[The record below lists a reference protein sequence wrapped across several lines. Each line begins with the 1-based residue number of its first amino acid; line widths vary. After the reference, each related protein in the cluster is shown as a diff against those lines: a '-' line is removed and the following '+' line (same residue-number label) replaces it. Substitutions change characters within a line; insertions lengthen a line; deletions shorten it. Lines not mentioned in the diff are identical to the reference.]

1 MSKINNTIKLLILS
15 DIFTVT
21 GFGLIDPILAIFIKD
36 NLIGGTLFT
45 AGVASSLFLITK
57 SIIQLAFSK
66 HVDTHDD
73 NDDLK
78 WLIIGSIIIATVPF
92 IYIFAHHIYA
102 IFFAQIIHGI
112 GSGLV
117 YATWVGLWST
127 HMDKNK
133 ESFEWGLYSTSVN
146 VGAAISSSLGAGL
159 AQLFG
164 FRITFIITG
173 ILSIIGSLILFK
185 LKKHYRKN
193 HNINAPIEI
202 KKSKIKKINQTAD
215 GFF

>member
-1 MSKINNTIKLLILS
+1 MKINNTIKLLILS

-45 AGVASSLFLITK
+45 AGIASSLFLITK
-57 SIIQLAFSK
+57 SIIQLSFSK

-73 NDDLK
+73 SDDLK
-78 WLIIGSIIIATVPF
+78 WLIIGSIVITFVPF
-92 IYIFAHHIYA
+92 IYIFAKNISA
-102 IFFAQIIHGI
+102 IFVAQIIHGI

-117 YATWVGLWST
+117 YSTWVGLWST

-133 ESFEWGLYSTSVN
+133 ESFEWGLYSTSVSI
-146 VGAAISSSLGAGL
+146 GAAISSTLGAGL

-173 ILSIIGSLILFK
+173 ILSLIGSLILLK
-185 LKKHYRKN
+185 LRQHYRKN
-193 HNINAPIEI
+193 PKIKAVPPIE
-202 KKSKIKKINQTAD
+202 KSKFEKIEETKE
-215 GFF
+215 GSF

>member
-1 MSKINNTIKLLILS
+1 MKINKTIKLLIIS

-21 GFGLIDPILAIFIKD
+21 GFGLIDPIIAVFIKD

-57 SIIQLAFSK
+57 SIIQLAFAK

-73 NDDLK
+73 NNDLK
-78 WLIIGSIIIATVPF
+78 WLIIGSFTIALVPF
-92 IYIFAHHIYA
+92 IYIFANHIST
-102 IFFAQIIHGI
+102 IFIAQIIHGI

-127 HMDKNK
+127 HLDKNK

-146 VGAAISSSLGAGL
+146 IGAAISSSLGAAL

-164 FRITFIITG
+164 FKITLIITG
-173 ILSIIGSLILFK
+173 ILSLIGSLILFK
-185 LKKHYRKN
+185 LRNHYRKKSEFEKASPTEKTKLEKTN
-193 HNINAPIEI
+193 QNIE
-202 KKSKIKKINQTAD
+202 